1 LELLLLLPLPL
12 PPPLL
17 PHAASTRLVKMAR
30 PPTAVPRHGRLRKPD
45 MSTVNRDVGNI
56 GVSLL
61 FR

>member
-1 LELLLLLPLPL
+1 
-12 PPPLL
+12 
-17 PHAASTRLVKMAR
+17 
-30 PPTAVPRHGRLRKPD
+30 VPRHGRLRKPD